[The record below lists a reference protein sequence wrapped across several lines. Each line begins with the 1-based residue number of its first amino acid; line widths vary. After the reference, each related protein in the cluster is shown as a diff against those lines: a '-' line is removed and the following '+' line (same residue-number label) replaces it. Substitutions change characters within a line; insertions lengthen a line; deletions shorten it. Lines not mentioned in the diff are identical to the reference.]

1 MIVENIYP
9 EHTDMAEWEYFGTS
23 LISILEN
30 LLLQEEPDKITS
42 EECICCSDEKEDCK

>member
-30 LLLQEEPDKITS
+30 LLLQKITS